1 MKRFLKFVIQRAYH
15 RLTPVKIKIALALSL
30 ILEKD
35 IAPTLMDRPPGSRIL
50 VLAPHMDDEVL
61 GCGGTLYKHV
71 AAGDRIT
78 IVYMTDGRKGA
89 PGINDGNFS
98 PEERERRED
107 EVVRTR
113 REESRRATALLKIS
127 DLRFLNNRD
136 QELEE
141 NPKSCSELA
150 RIIEEVRPDLVYVPF
165 MTDRHKDHWMTNR
178 VFLGALSLLPEALL
192 PERCCGYE
200 VRSPLYPNC
209 IVDITKEVDAKRNA
223 LAVFTSQM
231 AVIDFSRSIIGLHA
245 YRSMTHLNG
254 RGFAEAFYLA
264 TPDAYKTLFRA
275 MRL

>member
-1 MKRFLKFVIQRAYH
+1 MKDFLKFAVQKAYH
-15 RLTPVKIKIALALSL
+15 RFTPVKIKNALALSL

-35 IAPTLMDRPPGSRIL
+35 IAPVLMDRPPGSRIL

-71 AAGDRIT
+71 TAGDRVT
-78 IVYMTDGRKGA
+78 VAYMTDGRKGVSA
-89 PGINDGNFS
+89 VNDGNFT

-113 REESRRATALLKIS
+113 QEESRRATALLGIS

-136 QELEE
+136 QELAED
-141 NPKSCSELA
+141 PKSCSELA

-178 VFLGALSLLPEALL
+178 VFFGAISLLRKELV

-200 VRSPLYPNC
+200 VWSPLYPNC
-209 IVDITKEVDAKRNA
+209 IVDITREVEVKRNA
-223 LAVFTSQM
+223 LSEFTSQM
-231 AVIDFSRSIIGLHA
+231 EEIDFSRAIIGLHA
-245 YRSMTHLNG
+245 YRSMTHLTG
-254 RGFAEAFYLA
+254 RGFAEAFYLT
-264 TPDAYKTLFRA
+264 TPHSYRSLFER